1 MENVFGYPTFD
12 ESGEKILTT
21 YSNEYQDMRMDIRV
35 YRMKAG
41 EKRVFVKA
49 GEETAVLL
57 LKGNVELWA
66 EAVDTADELVEL
78 SPDVDRAADG
88 DGAGKRYRVQAER
101 KDVFTAGPYCIHA
114 CGGSR
119 IEVKALSEAEILVQ
133 STENNRVFEPK
144 IYEPKDV
151 SLVRSGEGKFGDTA
165 KRWVSTIFDA
175 KTAPYSNM
183 VLGEILGDRG
193 NWSSYLPHS
202 HPQPEVYYFLFD
214 RPEGFGAS
222 FVGDQVFRS
231 TDGSFAAISGGLTH
245 PQATAPGFVMYTCW
259 MIRHLEG
266 KRWLQTDRN
275 EDARYLWMHEAKF

>member
-1 MENVFGYPTFD
+1 MENVFGYPAFD
-12 ESGEKILTT
+12 KSGEKILTT
-21 YSNEYQDMRMDIRV
+21 YSNEYQDMMMDIRV
-35 YRMKAG
+35 YRMKAE
-41 EKRVFVKA
+41 EKRVFEKV

-57 LKGNVELWA
+57 LSGK
-66 EAVDTADELVEL
+66 VEL
-78 SPDVDRAADG
+78 S
-88 DGAGKRYRVQAER
+88 AER
-101 KDVFTAGPYCIHA
+101 ETAERCFARVGRRDVFTDGPYCIHA

-119 IEVKALSEAEILVQ
+119 IEVMALTEAEILVQ
-133 STENNRVFEPK
+133 STKNDRVFESK

-175 KTAPYSNM
+175 ETAPYSNM

-222 FVGDQVFRS
+222 FVGNQVFRS
-231 TDGSFAAISGGLTH
+231 VDGSFSAIPGGLTH

-275 EDARYLWMHEAKF
+275 EDERYLWMHEAKF